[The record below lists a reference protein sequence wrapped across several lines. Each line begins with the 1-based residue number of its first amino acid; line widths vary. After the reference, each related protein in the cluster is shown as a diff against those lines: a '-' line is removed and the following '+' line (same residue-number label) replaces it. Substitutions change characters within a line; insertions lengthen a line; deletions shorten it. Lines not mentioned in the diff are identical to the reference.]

1 MNILSVLA
9 EIARAQKAGVS
20 MTDPRKWANRATLT
34 VLITALITV
43 LAPLTAGELFD
54 ISESSAS
61 DIGTVAT
68 VVGLLISDMLH
79 TAANKSAGEIN
90 K

>member
-9 EIARAQKAGVS
+9 EIARAQKEGAA
-20 MTDPRKWANRATLT
+20 MNDPRKWANRATLT

-43 LAPLTAGELFD
+43 LAPLTAGSLLD

-61 DIGTVAT
+61 DIGTVAS
-68 VVGLLISDMLH
+68 VVGLLISNILH
-79 TAANKSAGEIN
+79 TAANRDAGEIS